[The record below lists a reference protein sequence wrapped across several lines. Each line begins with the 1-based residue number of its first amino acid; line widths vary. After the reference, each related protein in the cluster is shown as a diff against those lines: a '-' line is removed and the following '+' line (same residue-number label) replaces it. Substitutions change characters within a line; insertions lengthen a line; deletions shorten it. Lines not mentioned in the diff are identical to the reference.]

1 MYDGN
6 NLRKVIAYVEVD
18 EKNCYYYTAERKGL
32 VIAIEGIESEVN
44 IDAVW
49 NALVEQGFFSKSV
62 FSIINHKNQN
72 HPICICMISDTS
84 GIVE

>member
-18 EKNCYYYTAERKGL
+18 EKNCYYYTAERKGF

-44 IDAVW
+44 IDAV
-49 NALVEQGFFSKSV
+49 
-62 FSIINHKNQN
+62 
-72 HPICICMISDTS
+72 
-84 GIVE
+84 